1 MTGAQDNVAI
11 VVKGTPH
18 VWYGPD
24 GVMLAEEQA
33 AELCER
39 DREDYSVMVIPK
51 TALKGLVAHYHGVI
65 IHALDEYQK
74 EDSQ

>member
-18 VWYGPD
+18 VWYGPN
-24 GVMLAEEQA
+24 GVVLAEEQA

-39 DREDYSVMVIPK
+39 DHEDYSVMVIPAM
-51 TALKGLVAHYHGVI
+51 ALKGLVARYHGVVL
-65 IHALDEYQK
+65 HAMDEVLK
-74 EDSQ
+74 EDQE